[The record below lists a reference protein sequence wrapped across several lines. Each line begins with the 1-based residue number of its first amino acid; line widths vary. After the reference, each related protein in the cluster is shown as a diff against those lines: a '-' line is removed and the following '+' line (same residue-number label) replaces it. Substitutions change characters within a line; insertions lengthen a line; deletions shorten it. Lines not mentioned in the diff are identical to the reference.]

1 MRYGGLTEDQIA
13 ERVVDYDEDSYGFV
27 RMVRLALLESGVLN
41 EETPLGKLHALRPPK
56 GRRKNPFLFVLQND
70 LRKSKDFAEALHRFV
85 RREVCAALRVSRVAY
100 QRRPTFR
107 VHMAGGPAQ
116 GFAHA
121 DGLEP
126 YNHQPGE
133 VNIWAPLSKVYGSN
147 SLTSESS
154 PGKGDFHAFKAG
166 AGQFVRFYGN
176 RCWHYCLDNTTEDT
190 RVSFD
195 LRVVPMD
202 LFDDNHDGPIRTLGR
217 RADKRRFSKIQ
228 PLKLGEYYMD
238 SDAEFDEQ
246 WKQMRGR
253 M

>member
-1 MRYGGLTEDQIA
+1 MINGGLSEEQIA
-13 ERVVDYDEDSYGFV
+13 ERVVDYDDDEYGFV
-27 RMVRLALLESGVLN
+27 KMVRSALVEAGVLK
-41 EETPLGKLHALRPPK
+41 EETPLGKLHALAPPK

-70 LRKSKDFAEALHRFV
+70 LRKSKEFAAALHRFV
-85 RREVCAALRVSRVAY
+85 RQEICAALCVSRVAY

-133 VNIWAPLSKVYGSN
+133 VNIWLPLSKVHGSN
-147 SLTSESS
+147 SLMCESS
-154 PGKGDFHAFKAG
+154 PGKGDFHAFEAEP
-166 AGQFVRFYGN
+166 GQFVKFYGN
-176 RCWHYCLDNTTEDT
+176 RCWHYCLDNKTDDT

-202 LFDDNHDGPIRTLGR
+202 LFDNNHDGPSKTLT
-217 RADKRRFSKIQ
+217 KKSSKKRFSGIK

-246 WKQMRGR
+246 WQQMRGR

>member
-1 MRYGGLTEDQIA
+1 M
-13 ERVVDYDEDSYGFV
+13 
-27 RMVRLALLESGVLN
+27 
-41 EETPLGKLHALRPPK
+41 
-56 GRRKNPFLFVLQND
+56 
-70 LRKSKDFAEALHRFV
+70 
-85 RREVCAALRVSRVAY
+85 
-100 QRRPTFR
+100 
-107 VHMAGGPAQ
+107 
-116 GFAHA
+116 
-121 DGLEP
+121 
-126 YNHQPGE
+126 
-133 VNIWAPLSKVYGSN
+133 NIWAPLSKVYGSN

-154 PGKGDFHAFKAG
+154 PGKGDFHAFEAR

-217 RADKRRFSKIQ
+217 RADKRRFSKIK